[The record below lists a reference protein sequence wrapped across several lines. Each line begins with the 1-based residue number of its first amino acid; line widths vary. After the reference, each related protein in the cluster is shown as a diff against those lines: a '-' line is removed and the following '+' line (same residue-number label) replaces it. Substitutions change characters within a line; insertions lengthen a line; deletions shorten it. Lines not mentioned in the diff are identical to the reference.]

1 MKDSAEPP
9 GGFAQL
15 VGYRL
20 AKWEQDYA
28 EVILNLEPKH
38 LNRSGVLHGGVIATL
53 IDTTCGFVGCY
64 CAVPGRVRRAV
75 TLSMT
80 TNFLGQAPAGDTLTA
95 KARRTGGGT
104 SIFFTHCDLVDG
116 KGRLIAT
123 GQAVYKYRKGS
134 ENPNGIPL

>member
-38 LNRSGVLHGGVIATL
+38 LNRSGA
-53 IDTTCGFVGCY
+53 
-64 CAVPGRVRRAV
+64 
-75 TLSMT
+75 M
-80 TNFLGQAPAGDTLTA
+80 AG
-95 KARRTGGGT
+95 
-104 SIFFTHCDLVDG
+104 
-116 KGRLIAT
+116 
-123 GQAVYKYRKGS
+123 
-134 ENPNGIPL
+134 